1 MISNAAVASKSRM
14 VMVSEREIGTL
25 AAEIRNL
32 AERQRDLSEMTLRM
46 FRENASENGR
56 RFDKI
61 DEKME
66 VTEKTV
72 GDLQNKVAGA
82 SASQGIIN
90 KIGWTIISGAVVIS
104 ISAAGWILAHIPGV
118 ARIFGS

>member
-1 MISNAAVASKSRM
+1 
-14 VMVSEREIGTL
+14 MVSEREIGSILTEL
-25 AAEIRNL
+25 RNL
-32 AERQRDLSEMTLRM
+32 ADRQRDHADATLRM
-46 FRENASENGR
+46 FRENSAENSR

-72 GDLQNKVAGA
+72 NDLQNKVSGS

-90 KIGWTIISGAVVIS
+90 KIGWTILSGAIAIVMGAS
-104 ISAAGWILAHIPGV
+104 GWALSHVPGV
-118 ARIFGS
+118 AAIFGSKG